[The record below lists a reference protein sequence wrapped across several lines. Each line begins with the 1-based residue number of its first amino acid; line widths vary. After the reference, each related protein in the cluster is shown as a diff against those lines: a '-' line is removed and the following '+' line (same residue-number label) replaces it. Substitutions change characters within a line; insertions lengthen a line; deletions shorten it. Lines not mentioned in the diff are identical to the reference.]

1 MTPLEAAGW
10 EEHVFSCDSFVL
22 ECGER
27 LAPLRLSYA
36 TIGTWRPDGRNA
48 VVLLPS
54 ASGLK
59 QWALTHVGA
68 EETFDPE
75 RYFIVS
81 VDALG
86 GGDSSRPSESL
97 GTRFPQYGIRDNAR
111 AIHLLMTQRLAL
123 PALKAVGGASMG
135 AMIALEFGLCFP
147 AFVERLFLWSPSAK
161 CSPMFIALARL
172 VREVVAL
179 DPVFNGGRYSHQP
192 LQGLQAAGSAY
203 FLALVGRRFLENTP
217 IADRESIAAKVGQ
230 TYRQRWDANDLLSR
244 YQSLTLHDVHSRPE
258 GNDPDI
264 LSRLRS
270 ACLLMPSR
278 SDHLLPIEEVL
289 EMHSSIPGSR
299 LETIE
304 GETGHWAA
312 SQPRGTQEYRRVRD
326 ATKGFL
332 DAPL

>member
-1 MTPLEAAGW
+1 MTPLQTAGW
-10 EEHVFSCDSFVL
+10 EEQVFSCDSFVL
-22 ECGER
+22 EGGER

-36 TIGTWRPDGRNA
+36 TIGTCHSDGRNA

-54 ASGLK
+54 ASGVK

-86 GGDSSRPSESL
+86 GGGSSRPSESL
-97 GTRFPQYGIRDNAR
+97 GNRFPRYSIRDNAR
-111 AIHLLMTQRLAL
+111 AIHLLLTQRLAL
-123 PALKAVGGASMG
+123 PALRAVGGASMG

-147 AFVERLFLWSPSAK
+147 AFSERLFLWSPSAK
-161 CSPMFIALARL
+161 CSPMFVALARL
-172 VREVVAL
+172 MQEVIAL
-179 DPVFNGGRYSHQP
+179 DPVFNDGRYGHQP
-192 LQGLQAAGSAY
+192 LRGLQVAGRAY

-230 TYRQRWDANDLLSR
+230 MYRQCWDANDLLGR
-244 YQSLTLHDVHSRPE
+244 YDSLTLHDVYNRPE
-258 GNDPDI
+258 GHDPNI
-264 LSRLRS
+264 LSRLQS

-278 SDHLLPIEEVL
+278 SDHLLPIEQVL
-289 EMHSSIPGSR
+289 EMSTTIPRSQ

-312 SQPRGTQEYRRVRD
+312 SQPPGTQEHRRVRD
-326 ATKGFL
+326 ATREFL
-332 DAPL
+332 DAVV

>member
-22 ECGER
+22 EGGER

-36 TIGTWRPDGRNA
+36 TIGTWRSDGRNA

-54 ASGLK
+54 ASGVK
-59 QWALTHVGA
+59 QWALTHVGV

-86 GGDSSRPSESL
+86 GGGSSRPSESL

-179 DPVFNGGRYSHQP
+179 DPVFNGGRYSRQP
-192 LQGLQAAGSAY
+192 LQGLQAAGRAY

-217 IADRESIAAKVGQ
+217 IADRESIATKVGQ
-230 TYRQRWDANDLLSR
+230 MYRQCWDANDLLSR
-244 YQSLTLHDVHSRPE
+244 YHSLTSHDVYSRPE
-258 GNDPDI
+258 GNDPDT
-264 LSRLRS
+264 LSRLQP

-278 SDHLLPIEEVL
+278 SDHLLPIEQAL
-289 EMHSSIPGSR
+289 EMHASIPRSQ

-312 SQPRGTQEYRRVRD
+312 SQPRGTLEYERVRN
-326 ATKGFL
+326 ATRAFL
-332 DAPL
+332 DEVV

>member
-1 MTPLEAAGW
+1 MTPLQTAGW
-10 EEHVFSCDSFVL
+10 EEHVFSWDSFVL

-36 TIGTWRPDGRNA
+36 TMGTWHPDGRNA

-54 ASGLK
+54 ASGVK
-59 QWALTHVGA
+59 QWALPHVGA

-75 RYFIVS
+75 RYFIIT

-86 GGDSSRPSESL
+86 GGGSSRPSESL
-97 GTRFPQYGIRDNAR
+97 GNRFPGYSIRDNAR
-111 AIHLLMTQRLAL
+111 AIHLLLTQRLAL
-123 PALKAVGGASMG
+123 PALKAIGGASMG

-147 AFVERLFLWSPSAK
+147 TFPERLLLWSPSAK

-172 VREVVAL
+172 MQEAVAL
-179 DPVFNGGRYSHQP
+179 DPNFNGGRYGLQP
-192 LQGLQAAGSAY
+192 LQGLQVAGQAY

-217 IADRESIAAKVGQ
+217 IADRESIATKVGQ
-230 TYRQRWDANDLLSR
+230 MYRQCWDANDLLSR
-244 YQSLTLHDVHSRPE
+244 YHSLTSHDVYSRPE
-258 GNDPDI
+258 GNDPAI
-264 LSRLRS
+264 LSRLQP

-278 SDHLLPIEEVL
+278 SDHLLPIELAL
-289 EMHSSIPGSR
+289 EMHASIPRSQ

-312 SQPRGTQEYRRVRD
+312 SQPPGTQEYRRVRD
-326 ATKGFL
+326 ATRTFL
-332 DAPL
+332 NAVV

>member
-10 EEHVFSCDSFVL
+10 EERVFSCDSFVL

-36 TIGTWRPDGRNA
+36 TIGSRRPDGRNA

-54 ASGLK
+54 ASGIR
-59 QWALTHVGA
+59 QWALTHVGV
-68 EETFDPE
+68 EETFDPQ

-81 VDALG
+81 VDVLG

-97 GTRFPQYGIRDNAR
+97 GSRFPQYSIRDNAR
-111 AIHLLMTQRLAL
+111 AIHLLIAQGLAL
-123 PALKAVGGASMG
+123 PAVKAVGGPSMG
-135 AMIALEFGLCFP
+135 AMIALEFALCFP
-147 AFVERLFLWSPSAK
+147 AFAERLLLWSPSAK

-179 DPVFNGGRYSHQP
+179 DPVFNGGRYSTQP

-230 TYRQRWDANDLLSR
+230 MYRQCWDANDLLSR
-244 YQSLTLHDVHSRPE
+244 YHSLTLHDVQRRPE
-258 GNDPDI
+258 GDDPQI
-264 LSRLRS
+264 LSRLQPS
-270 ACLLMPSR
+270 CLLMPSR
-278 SDHLLPIEEVL
+278 SDHLLPIEEAL
-289 EMHSSIPGSR
+289 EMHSSIPRSR
-299 LETIE
+299 LETID

-312 SQPRGTQEYRRVRD
+312 SQPRGTQEYQRVRD

-332 DAPL
+332 DAAL

>member
-1 MTPLEAAGW
+1 MSPLQAAGW
-10 EEHVFSCDSFVL
+10 EERVFSCDSFNL

-36 TIGTWRPDGRNA
+36 AIGAWRPDGRNT

-97 GTRFPQYGIRDNAR
+97 GSRFPQYSIRDNAR
-111 AIHLLMTQRLAL
+111 AIHLLITQGLAL

-135 AMIALEFGLCFP
+135 AMIALEFALCFP
-147 AFVERLFLWSPSAK
+147 AFAERLFLWSPSTK

-172 VREVVAL
+172 VREIVAL
-179 DPVFNGGRYSHQP
+179 DPVFNGGRYSRQP

-217 IADRESIAAKVGQ
+217 IADRESIATMVGQ
-230 TYRQRWDANDLLSR
+230 MYRQCWDANDLLSR
-244 YQSLTLHDVHSRPE
+244 YHSLTLHDVHRRPE

-264 LSRLRS
+264 LARLRS

-289 EMHSSIPGSR
+289 ELHSSIPRSR

-304 GETGHWAA
+304 GEAGHWAA
-312 SQPRGTQEYRRVRD
+312 SQPRGTQEYWRVRD
-326 ATKGFL
+326 ATKAFL
-332 DAPL
+332 DAAQ